1 MEPPP
6 TPPQDAAGRTG
17 FPGGGHTGLDPGV
30 QRLLAESRSRQV
42 SEFTPRELRTETIV
56 AVSFVAAATAA
67 ALLLPSSRDFDP
79 WVALA
84 AVVALALS
92 ARVEF
97 HTGAGWTVPTQ
108 LVFVPML
115 FVLPTPDV
123 PALVAAGLLLS
134 KVAEYKRGEVR
145 PGRALLAFGDSWY
158 ALGPAVVISLA
169 GAEVPLWSD
178 WPVYVAALA
187 SQLAIDAGVSML
199 RARFG
204 LGVSILPHLAELRSV
219 YLVDVLLSPIGL
231 LAGFASQG
239 QSYAFLLVLPLAA
252 LLAVFARERQ
262 ARIDS
267 AVALSDAYRGTA
279 LLLGEL
285 ISARDEYTGEHSRSV
300 VILSIEVAERIGL
313 SERQKRE
320 VEFAALLHDVG
331 KISTPQEILHK
342 AEPLTDEE
350 FEVVKKH
357 VTDGQLMLERIGGT
371 LGEASYIVRTHHER
385 FDGSGYPDGLA
396 GEEIPLP
403 ARIIAACDA
412 FNAMTTDRPYR
423 QAMSIATAISTL
435 RAAAGTQFD
444 PLVIATLTE
453 LITESLQR
461 IGGDPGKVPPDDSDW
476 LEALRA

>member
-6 TPPQDAAGRTG
+6 TPQEHPSRAG

-42 SEFTPRELRTETIV
+42 SEFSRRELSTEAIV
-56 AVSFVAAATAA
+56 AASFLAAATAS
-67 ALLLPSSRDFDP
+67 ALLLPSSRGFDP

-84 AVVALALS
+84 AVAALALS

-134 KVAEYKRGEVR
+134 KVAEYARGEVR
-145 PGRALLAFGDSWY
+145 PERALLAFGDSWY
-158 ALGPAVVISLA
+158 SVGPAVIISLA
-169 GAEVPLWSD
+169 GAEVPQWGD
-178 WPVYVAALA
+178 WPVYLAALC
-187 SQLAIDAGVSML
+187 SQLGTDAAISVL

-204 LGVSILPHLAELRSV
+204 LRVPILSQLSELRSV
-219 YLVDVLLSPIGL
+219 YLVDALLAPIGL
-231 LAGFASQG
+231 LAGFASQE
-239 QSYAFLLVLPLAA
+239 QSFAFLLVLPLAA
-252 LLAVFARERQ
+252 LLAFFARERQ

-350 FEVVKKH
+350 FEVMKKH
-357 VTDGQLMLERIGGT
+357 VIDGQLMLERIGGT

-396 GEEIPLP
+396 GEEIPMP

-423 QAMSIATAISTL
+423 QAMSVATALSTL
-435 RAAAGTQFD
+435 RAGAGTQFD
-444 PLVIATLTE
+444 PEVIATLTE
-453 LITESLQR
+453 LIEASLQR
-461 IGGDPGKVPPDDSDW
+461 IGGDPGKAPPPDSDW

>member
-6 TPPQDAAGRTG
+6 TPQEHSSRAG

-42 SEFTPRELRTETIV
+42 SEFSRPELRTEAIV
-56 AVSFVAAATAA
+56 AASFLLAATAC
-67 ALLLPSSRDFDP
+67 ALLLPSERSLQLP
-79 WVALA
+79 VALA
-84 AVVALALS
+84 AVLALAIS

-115 FVLPTPDV
+115 FVLPTPCV

-134 KVAEYKRGEVR
+134 KAAEYTRGEVR
-145 PGRALLAFGDSWY
+145 PERALLAFGDAWY
-158 ALGPAVVISLA
+158 SIGPAVVISLA
-169 GAEVPLWSD
+169 GAEVPQWSD
-178 WPVYVAALA
+178 WPIYLAALG
-187 SQLAIDAGVSML
+187 SQFAIDATISVL

-204 LGVSILPHLAELRSV
+204 LGVPTLAHLRELRSV
-219 YLVDVLLSPIGL
+219 YLVDALLSPIGL
-231 LAGFASQG
+231 LAGFASQE

-320 VEFAALLHDVG
+320 VEFAALLHDIG
-331 KISTPQEILHK
+331 KISIPQEILHK
-342 AEPLTDEE
+342 AEPLTDQE
-350 FEVVKKH
+350 FEVMKGH

-371 LGEASYIVRTHHER
+371 LGQASYVVRTHHER

-423 QAMSIATAISTL
+423 PAMSIATAISTL

-444 PLVIATLTE
+444 PVVVATLTE
-453 LITESLQR
+453 LIEKSLQR
-461 IGGDPGKVPPDDSDW
+461 IGGDPGKAPPPDEDW